1 LYEFLYR
8 IFAIKDKETMAIH
21 KKEEFSQKEQDL
33 AAFAKALSHPA
44 RIAILKMLAQK
55 NECICGELVEVLP
68 LAQSTVSQHL
78 KELKN
83 AGLIDGTIDGP
94 RSCYCINWKSFE
106 KFNNEFGFLF
116 EKLKTTNA
124 KCC

>member
-1 LYEFLYR
+1 
-8 IFAIKDKETMAIH
+8 MAIN
-21 KKEEFSQKEQDL
+21 KKDEFSQKEQDL
-33 AAFAKALSHPA
+33 AAFAKALAHPA
-44 RIAILKMLAQK
+44 RIAILKVLAQK
-55 NECICGELVEVLP
+55 NECICGEIVDVLP

-94 RSCYCINWKSFE
+94 RSCYCINWKAFE
-106 KFNNEFGFLF
+106 KFNNELSFLF

>member
-1 LYEFLYR
+1 
-8 IFAIKDKETMAIH
+8 MAFH
-21 KKEEFSQKEQDL
+21 KKNEFTQKEQDL

-44 RIAILKMLAQK
+44 RIAILKVLAQK
-55 NECICGELVEVLP
+55 NECICGQIVEELP

-83 AGLIDGTIDGP
+83 AGLIEGTIDGP
-94 RSCYCINWKSFE
+94 RSCYCINWKAFE
-106 KFNNEFGFLF
+106 KFNSDFNSLF
-116 EKLKTTNA
+116 EKLKSVNA